1 MIETKYLTIGS
12 MASVKIK
19 NHKFLNYGI
28 TVMIKRIHGNTITV
42 VPSGEEK
49 AYFVDAN
56 VLHNSCMPYL

>member
-1 MIETKYLTIGS
+1 

-42 VPSGEEK
+42 VPSDEEK

-56 VLHNSCMPYL
+56 ALHNSFMPYL

>member
-1 MIETKYLTIGS
+1 

-56 VLHNSCMPYL
+56 VLHNSFMPYL